1 MKQYVLHEFN
11 NPKEIIIAVRD
22 LMDPY
27 AYIDMDKPGKIIK
40 EDKEDIKLV
49 TQLQEGAKEYV

>member
-1 MKQYVLHEFN
+1 
-11 NPKEIIIAVRD
+11 
-22 LMDPY
+22 MDPY
-27 AYIDMDKPGKIIK
+27 AYIDMDKPGKISK